1 MPNMQS
7 KKPGAAKKK
16 VSKPVML
23 APKKKKTG
31 EDALWGPT
39 TMRKRTA
46 REMSATY
53 RKKAQAGR
61 MTAEERKKVTQR
73 EKARLM
79 DKKGK
84 ITSRRFKGSM

>member
-1 MPNMQS
+1 MQS

-23 APKKKKTG
+23 APKKKTG
-31 EDALWGPT
+31 EDALWGPA

-61 MTAEERKKVTQR
+61 LTAEERRKVTQR